1 MLSTLGPRMNTV
13 FRSRW
18 KALWWSAGVLLTA
31 YCSVP
36 AANKDKSSDANKA
49 QDAAA
54 AAVVNAIKGTSTP
67 TDQHVDPWAKTPQ
80 N

>member
-1 MLSTLGPRMNTV
+1 MLSTFGPRMNTI

-36 AANKDKSSDANKA
+36 SPDQTAQKQDVKAPAAKSH
-49 QDAAA
+49 
-54 AAVVNAIKGTSTP
+54 
-67 TDQHVDPWAKTPQ
+67 HVDPWAKSKPGQ
-80 N
+80 P